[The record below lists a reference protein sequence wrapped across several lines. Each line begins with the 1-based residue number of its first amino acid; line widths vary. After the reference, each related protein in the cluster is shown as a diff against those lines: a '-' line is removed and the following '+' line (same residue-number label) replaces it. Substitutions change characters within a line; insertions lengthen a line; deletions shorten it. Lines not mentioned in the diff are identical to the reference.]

1 MKSFVIITNS
11 IKDPNLEVTKKIEGY
26 IENYGATCTVA
37 MDADTLEH
45 MDADAVIVLGGDGT
59 ILRVANAFKGTS
71 IPIVGVNLG
80 TLGFLAEVDSTNIE
94 EMVKRLVAGDYE
106 IENRI
111 HIAGKVMRG
120 DECIF
125 QGDSLNDITI
135 TRAGFSRLIGVKIFV
150 NDDLLDIYEGDGII
164 VATPTGSTGYNLS
177 AGGPIVSPNT
187 DLIIV
192 TPVSPHS
199 LTSKSIVL
207 SSQDRIRIEVVSN
220 RPNVDIEAYANYDG
234 NSGLKIEKGD
244 CIEICRSK
252 VETKLIKLHK
262 VGFYEI
268 LRNKIMG

>member
-11 IKDPNLEVTKKIEGY
+11 IKDPDLAVTKQIQGY
-26 IENYGATCTVA
+26 IEQHGATSVVA
-37 MDADTLEH
+37 MDADNLEH
-45 MDADAVIVLGGDGT
+45 MNADVVIVLGGDGT
-59 ILRVANAFKGTS
+59 LLRVANAFKGTS

-80 TLGFLAEVDSTNIE
+80 TMGFLAEVDSTNVE
-94 EMVKRLVAGDYE
+94 EMVKRLVEGDYE

-111 HIAGKVMRG
+111 HISGKVIRNS
-120 DECIF
+120 DCIF
-125 QGDSLNDITI
+125 QGESLNDIVI

-220 RPNVDIEAYANYDG
+220 RPNIDIEAYANYDG
-234 NSGLKIEKGD
+234 NSGLKIQKGD

-252 VETKLIKLHK
+252 VETKLVKFAK
-262 VGFYEI
+262 VSFYEI
-268 LRNKIMG
+268 LRNKISG